1 MISDR
6 IIISMTVLALSVSFI
21 ATGVPVYS
29 AGAPQSAVAA
39 APGDD
44 IAMTANASTA
54 MAAES
59 SNSLYAYQTE
69 AVTQLSTIR
78 IDGTDYTLP
87 LTMEQLTADGW
98 EATAAAKEAVGQP
111 FVIKREN
118 KQLSV
123 QPDAQGRILRIVELY
138 TAPGGLEIPGKID
151 IKIGISEGELEYIL
165 NQLPVTWESTH
176 DKSGTTRYRLTV
188 PLGETT
194 KTTAEQAPSESPS
207 DTGSNSLI
215 FPACEYVITVSTQQ
229 VKAIEIRLLS
239 APGLG
244 GWSNEVLGYRAAA
257 YYGRQTNEFPPLFR
271 IEEQPDGSVL
281 VRLFEDLEDHIAT
294 WAIYRIDRTG
304 KGYDATYDPG
314 ETTLIDFMN

>member
-1 MISDR
+1 MISNR
-6 IIISMTVLALSVSFI
+6 IIIFMTVVALSASFI
-21 ATGVPVYS
+21 AAGVPVHS
-29 AGAPQSAVAA
+29 ACAPDITAGA
-39 APGDD
+39 APEDD
-44 IAMTANASTA
+44 IAQTAYASTA

-69 AVTQLSTIR
+69 AITQLSTIR
-78 IDGTDYTLP
+78 IGETDYTLP
-87 LTMEQLTADGW
+87 LTMEQLTANGW
-98 EATAAAKEAVGQP
+98 EPAASAKEAAGQP
-111 FVIKREN
+111 FVIKRGD

-123 QPDAQGRILRIVELY
+123 QPDAQGQILRIIELY

-176 DKSGTTRYRLTV
+176 DKSGTTRYKLTV
-188 PLGETT
+188 PLSETT
-194 KTTAEQAPSESPS
+194 QTTTEEAPETENKIPV
-207 DTGSNSLI
+207 

-229 VKAIEIRLLS
+229 VKAIDIRLLS
-239 APGLG
+239 SPGLD

-257 YYGRQTNEFPPLFR
+257 YYSRQAKEFPPLFR

-294 WAIYRIDRTG
+294 WAIYRMDRTG